1 MRRRKLVAV
10 VVGLAVLFAAG
21 AFVLWPR
28 PERITQENCDRIR
41 TGMSRA
47 EVEEILG
54 LPGDYRTGPGATN
67 LGRDVIAWVIDPD
80 VHPYPPSSWSKI
92 DEGPHSWGYWLG
104 DSFQISVAIDDSGH
118 VQGMYGFP
126 RRTTQGVVA
135 NLLWRAKRQ
144 WHRWFPE

>member
-1 MRRRKLVAV
+1 MRRRTLPV
-10 VVGLAVLFAAG
+10 VLAGLAVMVAAG
-21 AFVLWPR
+21 AVVLWPR
-28 PERITQENCDRIR
+28 KDRITQENYDGIR
-41 TGMSRA
+41 MGMSRA

-104 DSFQISVAIDDSGH
+104 DSFQISVAIDDSGQ
-118 VQGMYGFP
+118 VQEMHGFP
-126 RRTTQGVVA
+126 RRTTQGVFD

-144 WHRWFPE
+144 WHRWFP